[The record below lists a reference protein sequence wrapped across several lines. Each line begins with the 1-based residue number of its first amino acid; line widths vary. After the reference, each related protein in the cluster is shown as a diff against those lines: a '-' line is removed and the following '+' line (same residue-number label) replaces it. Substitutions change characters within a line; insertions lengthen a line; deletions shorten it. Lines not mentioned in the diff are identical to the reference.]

1 MMIKKILCAS
11 LIMGA
16 AMLCDSASAQESG
29 KLTLFVGTAL
39 PASENGI
46 QVYEFDPNDAT
57 VTKKSEV
64 SGISNPTYLA
74 VGLDQ
79 DMVYAVSENE
89 GNAGALY
96 AYSFNPETSL
106 LTLVNSQ
113 PTKGAAPCYVC
124 VSPDSLFVA
133 TANYNGRD
141 ISLFPLKKSKG
152 LHEASIIKYIGGT
165 PESERQSEPHPHSV
179 YPSPDFKYLMVND
192 LGTDNIYIYKY
203 DEAKEGKIK
212 IGMRPHKAIKLD
224 AGEGPRHTAF
234 HPNNKYAY
242 VIGEL
247 SGNVGVYKYDDGNLN
262 KIQSL
267 NADDAHASG
276 SADIHLSPD
285 GKFLYVSNRL
295 KDDGIAIFKVF
306 QTSGRIEKIGY
317 QYTGIHPRNFI
328 ITPNGKYLLVACRDS
343 DIVEIY
349 ERDKETGKLTK
360 TDKSI
365 SVQKPMCVK
374 FLQSYE

>member
-1 MMIKKILCAS
+1 MGIKNIICSSLLIGGAMMCGGIN
-11 LIMGA
+11 
-16 AMLCDSASAQESG
+16 AQESG

-39 PASENGI
+39 PATENGI
-46 QVYEFDPNDAT
+46 TVYEFDPNDAS

-64 SGISNPTYLA
+64 TGIANPTYLA
-74 VGLDQ
+74 VGLEGETL
-79 DMVYAVSENE
+79 YAVSENE
-89 GNAGALY
+89 GSNAALY
-96 AYSFNPETSL
+96 AYSFNPETFNLSL
-106 LTLVNSQ
+106 INSQ
-113 PTKGAAPCYVC
+113 PTKGSAPCYVC

-133 TANYNGRD
+133 TANYNGRN
-141 ISLFPLKKSKG
+141 ISLLPLKKSKG
-152 LHEASIIKYIGGT
+152 VHEASIIKYIGGT
-165 PESERQSEPHPHSV
+165 PESERQSEPHLHSV
-179 YPSPDFKYLMVND
+179 YPSPDFKYLLAND

-212 IGMRPHKAIKLD
+212 IGMHPYRTIKMD

-234 HPNNKYAY
+234 HPNRKYAY

-247 SGNVGVYKYDDGNLN
+247 SGNVTVFKYDNGNLT

-267 NADDAHASG
+267 NADDEHASG

-295 KDDGIAIFKVF
+295 KGDGIAIFKVF
-306 QTSGRIEKIGY
+306 PSSGRIERVGY
-317 QYTGIHPRNFI
+317 QYTGIHPRNFT
-328 ITPNGKYLLVACRDS
+328 ITPNGKYLLCACRDS
-343 DIVEIY
+343 NIVEIY
-349 ERDKETGKLTK
+349 ERDKETGLLKK

-365 SVQKPMCVK
+365 AVDKPMCVK